1 MSFLFDNSTEDNNRE
16 SNLLLFTFKYKD
28 NNTDFYPNYQNQEND
43 NNNIYDAPSLILT
56 KAGSYKSY
64 VNDVVDP
71 PNENNKYNQ
80 IYNENTKTY
89 DRRSIL
95 SRLSDDSKITSCTRR
110 KPHPAIKIANFIA
123 NKKYN
128 EEKGFVSK
136 NTAMS
141 AFKVLDT
148 SKNCGNSIKAKRI
161 INFADQYKNDK
172 TVYRPVAKKNE
183 VLKHYIT

>member
-1 MSFLFDNSTEDNNRE
+1 MKEHREQMKDKTFSFIG
-16 SNLLLFTFKYKD
+16 K
-28 NNTDFYPNYQNQEND
+28 
-43 NNNIYDAPSLILT
+43 
-56 KAGSYKSY
+56 GSVISGKFMLQGTTHLASHLEGEL
-64 VNDVVDP
+64 VM
-71 PNENNKYNQ
+71 
-80 IYNENTKTY
+80 
-89 DRRSIL
+89 
-95 SRLSDDSKITSCTRR
+95 SDDSKITTCTRR